1 MIGRLYNLP
10 AGLISITLASSILLL
25 NSNVKAETANA
36 SVIVPSACTLSN
48 VIDTPHSAE
57 INNNTYRT
65 DIGTT
70 TFNIICNDSEGFSLY
85 AIGYSN
91 QELGNTKL
99 LATIGGAL
107 TPLKD
112 IVTGTATS
120 GSTSNWAMKLQSV
133 SGQTSPTITASYTN
147 YNNVPSTQTKVA
159 TLTTATSGNSGVSVQ
174 STYAAFISGTQPA
187 GTYNGKVKYTMV
199 HPASEVPLMPV
210 ACNSGKICYNPN
222 ASGVTDSMG
231 DQSITR
237 SATTANL
244 GASNFQRTG
253 YGFAGWSD
261 KYDWVLNQNDA
272 NGNGTGANAGY
283 HIYGPNETISFT
295 AGQYTGSNPGLALY
309 AVWVPTSGNLQGWQG
324 CSAMNT
330 GEVTALTDQRDNDV
344 YAVAKLKDGKCW
356 MIENLRLD
364 NTAAHNSDG
373 TLAQGYGTSAAYGNF
388 SGLANPET
396 TNFHEASYSIPA
408 ANSLYSSTT
417 NGNKVVIGVND
428 YPSFRIPRYNNQ
440 NTNSPVANMT
450 EWSNNYNVYSVG
462 N

>member
-1 MIGRLYNLP
+1 MIGRLYILP

-70 TFNIICNDSEGFSLY
+70 TFNIVCNDSEGFSLY

-231 DQSITR
+231 DQSITS

-244 GASNFQRTG
+244 WASNFQRTG

-356 MIENLRLD
+356 MIENLRL
-364 NTAAHNSDG
+364 
-373 TLAQGYGTSAAYGNF
+373 
-388 SGLANPET
+388 
-396 TNFHEASYSIPA
+396 
-408 ANSLYSSTT
+408 
-417 NGNKVVIGVND
+417 
-428 YPSFRIPRYNNQ
+428 
-440 NTNSPVANMT
+440 
-450 EWSNNYNVYSVG
+450 
-462 N
+462 